1 MPLFKYRCNECHQQ
15 FEELVSFSESQNVKC
30 PNCQSKNTDKL
41 VSTFATIGGS
51 SVKSSSAASC
61 GGGSGRFT

>member
-15 FEELVSFSESQNVKC
+15 FEELVSFSESQNVEC

-51 SVKSSSAASC
+51 SGKSSSASC
-61 GGGSGRFT
+61 GGGSGHFT

>member
-15 FEELVSFSESQNVKC
+15 FEELVSFSESQNVEC

-41 VSTFATIGGS
+41 VSIFATIGGNS
-51 SVKSSSAASC
+51 GKSSSASC
-61 GGGSGRFT
+61 SGGSGHFT